1 MKRIALLAAAAAL
14 AAPAVFAQTAATVV
28 QGGGPVLLEG
38 PAVSRPLP
46 GAVIAQAPAMMSDGT
61 VAVVP
66 STTVLGGPAAVVS
79 TTTTTTASPE
89 VVTHYWNV
97 PANIGSRADF
107 QRWMRLWP

>member
-38 PAVSRPLP
+38 PAMSRPIA
-46 GAVIAQAPAMMSDGT
+46 GAVIAQAPVVMADGT

-66 STTVLGGPAAVVS
+66 STTVLGGPAAVV
-79 TTTTTTASPE
+79 TTTPMAPAA
-89 VVTHYWNV
+89 VTHYWNV
-97 PANIGSRADF
+97 PPDIGSRPEF
-107 QRWMRLWP
+107 QRWLRLWP